1 MCGYKDD
8 ELYVRFL
15 QFGVFSPINRLH
27 SSNSDT
33 FTKEPW
39 AYGNGTG
46 LIAAEYLR
54 LRHRMIPFLYSASVE
69 VAENGLALIE
79 PMYYEWADEEEAYQY
94 PNQYLF
100 GGQMIVA
107 PVTAKSE
114 AQGMARVKAWLPQ
127 GTWTDFFTGD
137 EYAGGQELTFV
148 RWLEEMPVLLKAT
161 HYMKSRTEIG
171 WIRYLCQRRA
181 KVSSQ

>member
-1 MCGYKDD
+1 MCGCKDD

-15 QFGVFSPINRLH
+15 QFGVFSPVNRLH

-69 VAENGLALIE
+69 VTENGLALIE
-79 PMYYEWADEEEAYQY
+79 PMYYGWADE
-94 PNQYLF
+94 
-100 GGQMIVA
+100 
-107 PVTAKSE
+107 
-114 AQGMARVKAWLPQ
+114 
-127 GTWTDFFTGD
+127 
-137 EYAGGQELTFV
+137 
-148 RWLEEMPVLLKAT
+148 LKA
-161 HYMKSRTEIG
+161 
-171 WIRYLCQRRA
+171 
-181 KVSSQ
+181 